1 MSSFRLRAVLIA
13 VVIAAFGAAGCVQAQ
28 ESEPPTSTDAPSF
41 RDTTEYNLIYVPT
54 PPKVVDRM
62 MELANIT
69 SRDTVFD
76 LGSGDGRMVIRAAKQ
91 HDAYGVGIEI
101 DEELVAEARKN
112 AQKAGVTDQVEF
124 REQDF
129 FKADISEAT
138 VLLLY
143 LLPDKL
149 EDLQPKLIDELET
162 GTPIVTHDFRFHG
175 WEPEKSVRIPVS
187 SGFWGGQKTI
197 YLWRVP
203 EEQSTSE

>member
-1 MSSFRLRAVLIA
+1 MPSFRLRAVLIA
-13 VVIAAFGAAGCVQAQ
+13 VLVALGAAGCVQAQ
-28 ESEPPTSTDAPSF
+28 ETEPGASSNAPSF
-41 RDTTEYNLIYVPT
+41 QDTTEYNLIYVPT

-62 MELANIT
+62 MKLGGVSAQ
-69 SRDTVFD
+69 DTVFD
-76 LGSGDGRMVIRAAKQ
+76 LGSGDGRMVIRAARQ

-112 AQKAGVTDQVEF
+112 AKKAGVTDQVEF

-129 FKADISEAT
+129 FKADISDAT

-149 EDLQPKLIDELET
+149 EDLQPKLIDDLEA

-203 EEQSTSE
+203 EE